1 MICLLLVLD
10 FGAQVLDPRN
20 LFGMRESITHSITAD
35 GGKMLRNIL
44 GIETNPKVVWNC
56 ATWRLIAQHTIQHQ
70 VTQLLA
76 YELNSIS
83 GIDHFDDFEYWHAS
97 RCARPRY
104 SCSNSLAW
112 RFAE

>member
-1 MICLLLVLD
+1 MMRLLLALD
-10 FGAQVLDPRN
+10 LRAQVLDLRN

-70 VTQLLA
+70 VPQLLA

-83 GIDHFDDFEYWHAS
+83 VIDHFDDFEYWHAS
-97 RCARPRY
+97 RRARPRY